1 LMATEVAL
9 AVVLLIGAGLLI
21 RSFIKLL
28 NVDPGYRSEQLLTA
42 RLSLPPRYQ
51 EKQQRV
57 QFYEQLLARLSALPG
72 VEVVGAISHLP
83 LTSYNLGGW
92 LRVEGRTVPPGQD
105 EPPVPVGSVNP
116 DFFRAMSI
124 PLRSGRLL
132 NDGDTAGLLSVVVI
146 SESLARRLFPDESP
160 LGRRL
165 FVPGSGAKL
174 TTIVGVVGDI
184 RHEGLDKEIR
194 PAVYL
199 SYRQSPSYQM
209 ALALRSAIDQLSL
222 TGSVRSAVQAID
234 PSLPLYEVMTMERRL
249 ADSVATRRFNLILL
263 GAFALL
269 ALVLASVGVYGVIS
283 YVVTQ
288 RTHEV
293 GIRMALGAEAADVR
307 RLFLKQGMRLVLVGV
322 GAGLVG
328 AFALTRVMTTLLFGI
343 GAADPLTFAAAAI
356 LLILIALAACYLP
369 ARRATKVDPMVALRC
384 E

>member
-1 LMATEVAL
+1 
-9 AVVLLIGAGLLI
+9 LIGAGLLI

-42 RLSLPPRYQ
+42 RLSLSPRYQ
-51 EKQQRV
+51 EKPQRA
-57 QFYEQLLARLSALPG
+57 QFYEQMFARLRALPG
-72 VEVVGAISHLP
+72 VETVGAISHLP
-83 LTSYNLGGW
+83 LTDYNLGGW
-92 LRVEGRTVPPGQD
+92 LRVEGRSGSQGQN

-116 DFFRAMSI
+116 EFFRAMNI
-124 PLRSGRLL
+124 PLRAGRLL
-132 NDGDTAGLLSVVVI
+132 NDGDTADSLSVVVI

-184 RHEGLDKEIR
+184 RHEGLDKEIN

-199 SYRQSPSYQM
+199 SYRQSPPYQM
-209 ALALRSAIDQLSL
+209 ALAIRSAIDPLSL
-222 TGSVRSAVQAID
+222 TGAVRGAVQAID

-269 ALVLASVGVYGVIS
+269 ALALASVGVYGVIS

-293 GIRMALGAEAADVR
+293 GIRMALGAEAVDVR

-322 GAGLVG
+322 VAGLVG
-328 AFALTRVMTTLLFGI
+328 AFALTRVMTTLLFGVA
-343 GAADPLTFAAAAI
+343 AADPLTFAGAAV

-369 ARRATKVDPMVALRC
+369 ARRATKVDPVIALRY